1 MLKIPSQKVIWT
13 KSKCNRLGKQKTNKQ
28 ENVKSN
34 DWKSMESRD
43 SANIEENHI
52 KNQELF
58 FFPILG
64 PQAQRHKKAK
74 GHTKINI

>member
-1 MLKIPSQKVIWT
+1 MQQIRET
-13 KSKCNRLGKQKTNKQ
+13 KNKKTNKQ

-52 KNQELF
+52 KNQEFYF
-58 FFPILG
+58 FLG
-64 PQAQRHKKAK
+64 NSLDEIGSFIANLITENNK
-74 GHTKINI
+74 